1 MSKTNEY
8 GATGSLIGF
17 IYQIY
22 YFLYRLLTI
31 QVGAAVS
38 LERIDDVG
46 VEAGDRCTYYQLKH
60 SINSKPEAIK
70 RMADRDTDL
79 WKTLNM
85 WINIIKKQGDDDAQR
100 RWIENS
106 EFVLISNKTMENN
119 RFFELV
125 EAYKDDDS
133 KWTALDKYLNEQAAR
148 EPKKKVDTDDGKEKK
163 TIYQYTKNVND
174 YALKKELLK
183 HVTAEFES
191 DEELTAKINSEIQY
205 KKHIP
210 EKRVSDM
217 RTMLIGGVTESVS
230 KQETTYTMESFDA
243 TYGSLFN
250 DMRTRKF
257 ITINRKVELPERPME
272 QTFVKQLQG
281 VDAPGCNDKKEILKL
296 TEQKLKFENDYS
308 ASNNSAGALVQRRFE
323 EDMHTEWRNA
333 FNRQNRKVN
342 AASDEEQKRE
352 AGWVVLDD
360 VRQVHLKYDQEDIGI
375 TESNG
380 CFYHFSDGDTPR
392 IGWRCDWESLYNGK
406 EWTIE

>member
-1 MSKTNEY
+1 
-8 GATGSLIGF
+8 
-17 IYQIY
+17 
-22 YFLYRLLTI
+22 
-31 QVGAAVS
+31 
-38 LERIDDVG
+38 
-46 VEAGDRCTYYQLKH
+46 
-60 SINSKPEAIK
+60 
-70 RMADRDTDL
+70 
-79 WKTLNM
+79 
-85 WINIIKKQGDDDAQR
+85 
-100 RWIENS
+100 
-106 EFVLISNKTMENN
+106 
-119 RFFELV
+119 
-125 EAYKDDDS
+125 
-133 KWTALDKYLNEQAAR
+133 
-148 EPKKKVDTDDGKEKK
+148 
-163 TIYQYTKNVND
+163 
-174 YALKKELLK
+174 
-183 HVTAEFES
+183 
-191 DEELTAKINSEIQY
+191 
-205 KKHIP
+205 
-210 EKRVSDM
+210 
-217 RTMLIGGVTESVS
+217 
-230 KQETTYTMESFDA
+230 MESFDA

-296 TEQKLKFENDYS
+296 TEQKLKFENDYR

-342 AASDEEQKRE
+342 ATSDEEQKRE
-352 AGWVVLDD
+352 SGWAVLDD